1 MVSVFQENQQIL
13 LRTLQ
18 KLLYFDMAKDQYH
31 QHVVDALEKG
41 GWEITDDPYLLA
53 SGKIRYQVDI
63 GAEKLISAKKGVRKI
78 LVEVKSF
85 VGPSDINEFHR
96 VVGQCV
102 DYLVVLNE
110 VDPDRMLFLAVPDFA
125 WEGFFT
131 EPAIQKS
138 LGFISAKILVY
149 DPLSKTITEWRS

>member
-1 MVSVFQENQQIL
+1 M
-13 LRTLQ
+13 
-18 KLLYFDMAKDQYH
+18 
-31 QHVVDALEKG
+31 
-41 GWEITDDPYLLA
+41 
-53 SGKIRYQVDI
+53 
-63 GAEKLISAKKGVRKI
+63 RKI

-96 VVGQCV
+96 AVGQYV